1 MVRLLPAAIVV
12 LMYLAPAAA
21 AQVYDPQQLAKVA
34 AVHIVVLDQARDGC
48 LPSPEVLK
56 VEADSVLTQAGIA
69 VRDSIAGG
77 AYLLEILPTAGS
89 VTNFPDSCFGNV
101 QIKLTRGEVLADR
114 TVGLVISAHDGRVG
128 LAPKSTFQDRFRSAV
143 NLMVTAL
150 VKEIHKAHSL

>member
-1 MVRLLPAAIVV
+1 MVRFLPAAMVALV
-12 LMYLAPAAA
+12 SLAPAAT
-21 AQVYDPQQLAKVA
+21 AQVYDIQQLAKVE
-34 AVHIVVLDQARDGC
+34 AVHIVVHDQAKDGC
-48 LPSPEVLK
+48 LPSPDVLK
-56 VEADSVLTQAGIA
+56 VEAESILRRSDIA
-69 VRDSIAGG
+69 VRDTVNGG
-77 AYLLEILPTAGS
+77 AYILEILPTAGS

-150 VKEIHKAHSL
+150 VGEIHKAHSL